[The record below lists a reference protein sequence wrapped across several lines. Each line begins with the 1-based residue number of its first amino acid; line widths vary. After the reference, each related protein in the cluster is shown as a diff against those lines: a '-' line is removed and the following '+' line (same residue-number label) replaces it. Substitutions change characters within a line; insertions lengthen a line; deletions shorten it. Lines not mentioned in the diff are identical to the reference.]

1 MTSFTDASGYAG
13 HAEQLFTPRHEEEIA
28 DILAR
33 AGREG
38 VPVTIQGALTGL
50 AGGAVPKGGWAIS
63 MANFKRLDVSDG
75 AARVGPGTLLC
86 DVQKAALASGQFYA
100 PDPTENTS
108 SIGGNI
114 AANASGSRSFKFGAT
129 RRHVRAL
136 RVVTMDGSIVEYR
149 RGEQVDFEVPKI
161 PLPNVRKFSCGYQL
175 KPGMDYCDLF
185 IGSEGTLGVV
195 TEAELGLLPAPG
207 EILGGV
213 VFFPNEG
220 SALDAVDRWRPTPGL
235 RLLEFLDSRSIK
247 LMELPYGAAVLIE
260 LEGDAELD
268 MKGALEA
275 ESWFGSSA
283 ADREKFRL
291 FRHRLPEKIHAHL
304 RKLGLVVIAT
314 DYAVPLEKNREILD
328 IYREVLSEHF
338 EDRFVM
344 FGHIGDAHV
353 HTELLPK
360 DQEEWDRSPA
370 VIADLARKVV
380 ELGGTVGAEHG
391 LGKRK
396 AHLLNVQY
404 GPEHIAAMRAV
415 KARFDPAGLLGR
427 GTLFTS
433 PA

>member
-1 MTSFTDASGYAG
+1 M
-13 HAEQLFTPRHEEEIA
+13 
-28 DILAR
+28 
-33 AGREG
+33 
-38 VPVTIQGALTGL
+38 
-50 AGGAVPKGGWAIS
+50 
-63 MANFKRLDVSDG
+63 
-75 AARVGPGTLLC
+75 
-86 DVQKAALASGQFYA
+86 
-100 PDPTENTS
+100 
-108 SIGGNI
+108 
-114 AANASGSRSFKFGAT
+114 FGAT

-136 RVVTMDGSIVEYR
+136 RVVMMDGRIVEYR
-149 RGEQVDFEVPKI
+149 RGEPVDFEVPRI

-213 VFFPNEG
+213 VFFPDEE
-220 SALDAVDRWRPTPGL
+220 SALEAVDRWRPTLGL
-235 RLLEFLDSRSIK
+235 RLLEFLDSRSIR

-260 LEGDAELD
+260 MEGEAELD
-268 MKGALEA
+268 MTGALES

-283 ADREKFRL
+283 SDREKFRL

-314 DYAVPLEKNREILD
+314 DYAVPLEKNREMLD
-328 IYREVLSEHF
+328 IYREVLADNF

-353 HTELLPK
+353 HTELLPR
-360 DQEEWDRSPA
+360 DQAEWDRSPA

-396 AHLLNVQY
+396 AHLLKMQY
-404 GPEHIAAMRAV
+404 GSEHIAAMRAV
-415 KARFDPAGLLGR
+415 KQRFDPAGLLGQ
-427 GTLFTS
+427 GTLFQ
-433 PA
+433 